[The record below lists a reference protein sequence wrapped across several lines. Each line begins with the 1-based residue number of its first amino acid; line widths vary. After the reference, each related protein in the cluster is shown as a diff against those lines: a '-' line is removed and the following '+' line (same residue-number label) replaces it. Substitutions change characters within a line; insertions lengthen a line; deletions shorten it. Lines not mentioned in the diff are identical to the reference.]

1 MSQLLVRGL
10 TPETVERLKRQ
21 ARLNRRS
28 LQGEVKTILEEAV
41 AYSGKEALA
50 VALEWRKRLPG
61 RRYGDSA
68 RLVREDRNR

>member
-28 LQGEVKTILEEAV
+28 LQGEVKTILEEAL

-50 VALEWRKRLPG
+50 VALEWRKRLAG